1 MKFTV
6 KLPINTN
13 EVNQAN
19 QTNAGIQAHND
30 AELKKVE
37 KHRQL
42 KELVEVPELAFV
54 KQPLLVDIEKITLAH
69 VNQLNEIQFDYDGKT
84 YKAEYELEVWNK
96 LEQRFS

>member
-6 KLPINTN
+6 KLPTNTN

-19 QTNAGIQAHND
+19 QKNAEIQAHNES
-30 AELKKVE
+30 ELKKIE

-42 KELVEVPELAFV
+42 KELVTVPELVFV
-54 KQPLLVDIEKITLAH
+54 EKPLLVDIEKITLAH
-69 VNQLNEIQFDYDGKT
+69 VNQLNEIQFDYEGKT

-96 LEQRFS
+96 LKQRFS